1 MTEMVSYLKDIV
13 TTRQRDISRIVT
25 PHIQTKM
32 LDEYGQCAAESGSG
46 MFTELVQYVK
56 GVVASLITDLRR
68 AFEPL
73 WEDPSN
79 SYVVRQAFAK
89 DTSSTDASLMTFG
102 QQTLNDL
109 HQGRLEVS
117 PMDVVVKSSPAAK
130 SLLHYKTVSHAAAT
144 FSGPPANKSIGK
156 ENHSAYNQAKV
167 ILVPSGKAPSSHIA
181 SLQTSREQVPSL
193 FSTGRSQST
202 NMYCTEPAPSGGKG
216 KGPGKGKGTMSSL
229 LLSKMTTP
237 IQTTPTVT
245 VKTEPPDTGYS
256 ARLKRANK
264 YLYIDLTEDD

>member
-89 DTSSTDASLMTFG
+89 ALDEFTDKMRVIYREAGIQNTDERHIIPAPTQRQPG
-102 QQTLNDL
+102 GAA
-109 HQGRLEVS
+109 QG
-117 PMDVVVKSSPAAK
+117 
-130 SLLHYKTVSHAAAT
+130 
-144 FSGPPANKSIGK
+144 SGSVTCVAGKSIGK